1 MDGDHWRNSKA
12 ANPSSP
18 LWNLFQQANCITN
31 RIVIQSGKKE
41 MLRQRDRGMD
51 IKRKMQLVPVDEKKL
66 LPKFPKWQMLS
77 KIFTLLAP
85 FVLCEKRRRVQGGPW
100 GLKDVPPQL
109 DLGETL
115 DFVEL
120 PADAKCHLSIYLS
133 PYLLPSS
140 SSSHSCLPVSVVGWA
155 QLPRWKSIKDSM
167 NTENSSAQTLTQQC
181 WRDVLKLL
189 WTEWREISMTCLPSS
204 RWKCLHSR

>member
-12 ANPSSP
+12 AHPSSP

-41 MLRQRDRGMD
+41 MLRQKDRGMD
-51 IKRKMQLVPVDEKKL
+51 IKRKMQLVPVGEKKL

-85 FVLCEKRRRVQGGPW
+85 FVLWKEEEGAGWSLRPERCSPSTRFRRDPW
-100 GLKDVPPQL
+100 LCWTSSRCKVP
-109 DLGETL
+109 
-115 DFVEL
+115 
-120 PADAKCHLSIYLS
+120 SIYLS
-133 PYLLPSS
+133 PSLLPSS

-167 NTENSSAQTLTQQC
+167 NTENGSAQTLTQQC

-189 WTEWREISMTCLPSS
+189 WTEWREISMTCLPSCQ
-204 RWKCLHSR
+204 WKCLQSG